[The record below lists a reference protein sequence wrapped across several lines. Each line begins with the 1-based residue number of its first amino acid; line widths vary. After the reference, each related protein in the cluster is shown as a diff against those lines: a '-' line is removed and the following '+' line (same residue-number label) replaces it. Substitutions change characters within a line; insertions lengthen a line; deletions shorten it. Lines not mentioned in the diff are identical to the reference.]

1 MQWNHSALDKSPV
14 NLTAQLC
21 PIKLVLIENEHGTI
35 ATEREVRRASLHK
48 NLPQQNTSRRPDINT
63 VAAAGIHIAI
73 LVNLD
78 AIRDPI
84 GGHCENTAVG
94 QERLVIDSRDIECVA
109 AFPISFFL
117 PKTDVW

>member
-35 ATEREVRRASLHK
+35 ATEREVRRAPLHQ
-48 NLPQQNTSRRPDINT
+48 NLTQQNTSRRPDIDT
-63 VAAAGIHIAI
+63 VTTPGIHVAI

-84 GGHCENTAVG
+84 SRHCENTAVG
-94 QERLVIDSRDIECVA
+94 QERLVIDSCDIECIA
-109 AFPISFFL
+109 AFPISFFAQ
-117 PKTDVW
+117 K